1 MFFILFLKNEK
12 KRKNYAFTELTNNR
26 VSTTSISLFSNKLS
40 MNFKN
45 NLEINTKFHN
55 KLIGYLI
62 KLDRRYC
69 KGAVGEKKKQKK
81 KLHN

>member
-1 MFFILFLKNEK
+1 
-12 KRKNYAFTELTNNR
+12 
-26 VSTTSISLFSNKLS
+26 